1 MPPDALSVI
10 FLEEK
15 IEVSMNRQKKK
26 RKEVKTRKKR
36 YRKLK
41 TPRDSLNYNKS
52 DT

>member
-26 RKEVKTRKKR
+26 RKEVKTRKR